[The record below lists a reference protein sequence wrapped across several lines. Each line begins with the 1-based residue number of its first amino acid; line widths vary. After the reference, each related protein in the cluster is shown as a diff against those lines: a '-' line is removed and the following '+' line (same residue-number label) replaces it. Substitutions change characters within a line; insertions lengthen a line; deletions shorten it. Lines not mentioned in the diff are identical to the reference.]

1 MLTKGNCVDFNDYD
15 EYDKD
20 DDDDDADDINDSDI
34 VLQVFLVLMPPLLRP
49 NRAWSPF
56 ELSQLQA
63 MQGI

>member
-34 VLQVFLVLMPPLLRP
+34 VLQVFLVLMPPLL
-49 NRAWSPF
+49 
-56 ELSQLQA
+56 
-63 MQGI
+63 